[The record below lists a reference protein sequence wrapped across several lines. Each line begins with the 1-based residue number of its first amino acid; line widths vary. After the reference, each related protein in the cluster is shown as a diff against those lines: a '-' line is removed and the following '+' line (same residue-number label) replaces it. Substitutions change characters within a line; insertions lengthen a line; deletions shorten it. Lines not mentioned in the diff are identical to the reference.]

1 MKSKLFLILLL
12 PFFFTKINYAQT
24 TSFDYNGYAE
34 DLLSTTNYSF
44 NNDRYYDN
52 LVHARLNTRWYP
64 NSNLTEALELRMR
77 AYYGSTVEN
86 TTNFVGQIKSQ
97 HEFTQLDAVLWNQ
110 KMSVGYLQVDRAWL
124 DWNEKNLEVT
134 LGRQRIAWGTSW
146 VWNPTDIF
154 NPYNVLD
161 FDYPERPGVDALRV
175 QYYTGPVSKF
185 ELSVRPGKTKR
196 GWIAAGLWSTNKWNY
211 DFNLLAGI
219 KEDRWIAGGSWA
231 GSILGGGFRG
241 EFTVSQKPSLL
252 DQFQNSYVIVNANQL
267 SDFSHPLISFVLS
280 GDYTFTNSFYI
291 HTEALYNN
299 NGKTAYTGLYQQE
312 AADLG
317 MLSAAKWSIYQEFA
331 YDITP
336 LIRGSI
342 FGLFNP
348 SDDSYVLVPSV
359 TYSVYTNVDLL
370 VLGLIFEGKT
380 YTEYGNYGQ
389 SVYVRLKYSF

>member
-1 MKSKLFLILLL
+1 MTFKKVFFLV
-12 PFFFTKINYAQT
+12 FFSSIVLKAQV
-24 TSFDYNGYAE
+24 SPFDYTGYIE
-34 DLLSTTNYSF
+34 DLFNTTKSSLNS
-44 NNDRYYDN
+44 DTYYDN

-64 NSNLTEALELRMR
+64 NNNITGALELRMR

-86 TTNFVGQIKSQ
+86 TPNFLEQIKSQ

-110 KMSVGYLQVDRAWL
+110 KESVGYFQVDRVWL
-124 DWNEKNLEVT
+124 DWNKGNTEIT

-161 FDYPERPGVDALRV
+161 FDYQERPGVDALRV

-185 ELSVRPGKTKR
+185 ELSIRPGKTKK

-219 KEDRWIAGGSWA
+219 KENRWIAGGSWA
-231 GSILGGGFRG
+231 GNILGGGFRG
-241 EFTVSQKPSLL
+241 EFTVSQKPQLLKEYQYNYSL
-252 DQFQNSYVIVNANQL
+252 FNESPL
-267 SDFSHPLISFVLS
+267 SAFDHPVVSFVLS
-280 GDYTFTNSFYI
+280 GDYTFPNSFYI

-299 NGKTAYTGLYQQE
+299 NGETKYAGLYQQE
-312 AADLG
+312 AAKLG
-317 MLSAAKWSIYQEFA
+317 MLTAAKWSIYQEFA

-348 SDDSYVLVPSV
+348 NDKSYVIVPSV
-359 TYSVYTNVDLL
+359 TYSVYTNLDLL
-370 VLGLIFEGKT
+370 LIGLIFEGKPL
-380 YTEYGNYGQ
+380 TEFGDYGQ
-389 SVYVRLKYSF
+389 SVFVRLKYSF